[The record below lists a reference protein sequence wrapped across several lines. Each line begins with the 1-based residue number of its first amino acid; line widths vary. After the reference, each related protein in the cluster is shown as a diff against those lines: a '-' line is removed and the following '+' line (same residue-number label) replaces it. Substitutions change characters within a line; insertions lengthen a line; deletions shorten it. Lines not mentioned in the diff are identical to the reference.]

1 MTRQGLFPINEIR
14 KGTLI
19 FTKSGWKP
27 SPKAVIGE
35 VVKCTFKTLPTTCF
49 DKSLISETTSFS
61 LCHNVI
67 LNKNEENQFGMS
79 VRGYFSEDNSYIAS
93 NINGPENLSYWLPRF
108 SQFFH
113 SAPLVIPKGYT
124 FAINTNR
131 DRKFTNLFG
140 DELSEPNLEY
150 YLEGYL
156 RRGIFIHGNQ
166 IHLGTYGKSILT
178 ESDKLVL
185 RLLDID
191 LRHELN
197 NKIAIRNN
205 YNFLKHIRDTYNK
218 SKISNNI
225 IEDAINNRLFPL
237 PEHIYPLKI
246 EYTEDYILPGINS
259 YINTILP
266 NI

>member
-1 MTRQGLFPINEIR
+1 MTKQGFFPIKEIR
-14 KGTLI
+14 KGTNVFCKNKWVPAPTPILG
-19 FTKSGWKP
+19 KV
-27 SPKAVIGE
+27 A
-35 VVKCTFKTLPTTCF
+35 KCTFKTLPTTCF
-49 DKSLISETTSFS
+49 EASIISETTSFS
-61 LCHNVI
+61 LCHKII

-79 VRGYFSEDNSYIAS
+79 VRGYFSEDNTYIAS
-93 NINGPENLSYWLPRF
+93 NINGPENLAYWLPRF

-166 IHLGTYGKSILT
+166 IHLGTYGKSNLT

-185 RLLDID
+185 RILDID
-191 LRHELN
+191 LKHELA
-197 NKIAIRNN
+197 NKIAVRNN
-205 YNFLKHIRDTYNK
+205 YNLLKHIRDTYNK
-218 SKISNNI
+218 SKIPNNI

-237 PEHIYPLKI
+237 PEHIYPQTI
-246 EYTEDYILPGINS
+246 EYTEDYYLPGINP
-259 YINTILP
+259 YINSILP
-266 NI
+266 NV